1 MMASTKPDNPLDRRI
16 AIMDLFDAGE
26 WVGSCAAQ
34 DLVDLV
40 GGTVRGVASALNDLG
55 FTIAKRESTK
65 RVPGKGPRKKTVRVP
80 RQYARPTKWPDSY
93 ELRKRLRK
101 MGMSASSA
109 RQSNVTVVPDRCIE
123 QAIGEVFLNNPEA
136 KDAIKRRGVYK
147 KALRK
152 VVADGML
159 DVVSVR
165 ALAKAIGEDPAVMTP
180 AALLGRA
187 EGLKRVAT
195 RQELKETQVPQFNNG
210 RAQ

>member
-1 MMASTKPDNPLDRRI
+1 MSSAKPDNPLDRRI
-16 AIMDLFDAGE
+16 TIMDLFDAGE
-26 WVGSCAAQ
+26 WVGPCTAQ
-34 DLVDLV
+34 ELVDLV

-65 RVPGKGPRKKTVRVP
+65 RIPSGLGRRTKKVKVPRK
-80 RQYARPTKWPDSY
+80 YARPTKWPESY
-93 ELRKRLRK
+93 ELRRRLRK

-109 RQSNVTVVPDRCIE
+109 RQSNVTVVPDRYIE
-123 QAIGEVFLNNPEA
+123 QAIGDVFLNNPGA
-136 KDAIKRRGVYK
+136 TDAIKRRGVYK

-165 ALAKAIGEDPAVMTP
+165 ELASALGENPAVMTP

-195 RQELKETQVPQFNNG
+195 RQELKEIPS
-210 RAQ
+210 API